1 MSEAA
6 SVSSNDTCAGTQLTF
21 ILGGFTLQLS
31 RLYPKLRFIVQ
42 DRGAPLKQAK
52 STVWPKENPTA
63 LAEGRVEFMEHD
75 FFQLNPVTGAEVYW
89 LRYILYVLLLPC
101 DMEDPL
107 KDSIANTVTNNSHD
121 WSDDYCIK
129 ILSALRPAMTP
140 SSRILIC
147 DQVMNTTGGC
157 DELEPAPSPLL
168 ANYGVYCRYSH
179 QRDIAMMGI
188 INGIERTPA
197 QFKEII
203 EAAGLQMERIWECR
217 SQVSIVE
224 VRLPYANGTA

>member
-1 MSEAA
+1 MAEGESNSIGRGKGRVHGARLL
-6 SVSSNDTCAGTQLTF
+6 SVESC
-21 ILGGFTLQLS
+21 
-31 RLYPKLRFIVQ
+31 
-42 DRGAPLKQAK
+42 DRGRSVLASLYSVRIAALVWRCKSLKD
-52 STVWPKENPTA
+52 A
-63 LAEGRVEFMEHD
+63 LANG
-75 FFQLNPVTGAEVYW
+75 T
-89 LRYILYVLLLPC
+89 
-101 DMEDPL
+101 
-107 KDSIANTVTNNSHD
+107 ANDSHD

-129 ILSALRPAMTP
+129 ILSALRPAMSP

-157 DELEPAPSPLL
+157 DELEPAPAPLL

-179 QRDIAMMGI
+179 QRDLAMMGI

-224 VRLPYANGTA
+224 VRLPHANGTA